1 MPEVQELKIAA
12 IVSVSVKSLYCLF
25 TGFAIHNKSAE
36 VLETHGRQLCT
47 RDVLLQCLKWYK
59 LALVDCNCIH
69 LVRT

>member
-25 TGFAIHNKSAE
+25 IGFAIHNKSAE

-47 RDVLLQCLKWYK
+47 RNAVQLLCTAAMLEVVQACP
-59 LALVDCNCIH
+59 C
-69 LVRT
+69 